1 MSIHPTAIIE
11 KNVEIAENVSI
22 GPFSIVRDKVRISP
36 GVTIDA
42 SCVIEGNTVI
52 GKNTKIG
59 IGTIIGSPPQD
70 LKYKNEDTKV
80 IIGDSCIIR
89 EYVTI
94 NRGTAATF
102 KTEVG
107 NNCFIMSYVH
117 IAHDCKIGDEVMLSN
132 CATLGGHITIENQ
145 AIIGGLT
152 PIHQFVRIGKLSMI
166 GGGIRLTK
174 DVPPFCKVSGEPVKV
189 YGLNNEGLKR
199 QKYSVEERKNLKAS
213 YKILFRSGLNISQA
227 LKEIETKSFYNST
240 SVQEIVEFI
249 KKSKRGKRGICK

>member
-11 KNVEIAENVSI
+11 KNVDLSENVSV
-22 GPFSIVRDKVRISP
+22 GPFSILRDKIKISS
-36 GVTIDA
+36 GVKIDA
-42 SCVIEGNTVI
+42 HCVLEGNTVI

-80 IIGDSCIIR
+80 IIGNNCVIR

-102 KTEVG
+102 KTEIG

-117 IAHDCKIGDEVMLSN
+117 IAHDCKIGDEVILAN

-145 AIIGGLT
+145 AIIGGMT
-152 PIHQFVRIGKLSMI
+152 PIHQFVRIGKLSMV
-166 GGGIRLTK
+166 GGSIRLTK
-174 DVPPFCKVSGEPVKV
+174 DAPPFSMISGEPAQV
-189 YGLNNEGLKR
+189 YGLNNIGLKR
-199 QKYSVEERKNLKAS
+199 QNYSIEDRKNLKAT
-213 YKILFRSGLNISQA
+213 YKILFHSGLNTSQA
-227 LKEIETKSFYNST
+227 LKKIETESFYNSP
-240 SVQEIVEFI
+240 SIQYLVEFI
-249 KKSKRGKRGICK
+249 INSKRGICKTK